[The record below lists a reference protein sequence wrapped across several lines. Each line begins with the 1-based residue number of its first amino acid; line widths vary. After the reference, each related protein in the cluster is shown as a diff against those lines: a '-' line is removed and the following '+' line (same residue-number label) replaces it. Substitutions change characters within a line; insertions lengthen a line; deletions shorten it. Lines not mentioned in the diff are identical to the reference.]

1 MSVQATR
8 STSILRHDLIGKV
21 CSEVT
26 RATAVSLS
34 PSGVDRHLLS
44 VINVQLSN
52 FKLV

>member
-34 PSGVDRHLLS
+34 PSGVVFTCSSASDIFYLLLMY
-44 VINVQLSN
+44 N
-52 FKLV
+52 